1 MKLEPWEIVL
11 REQLGINKPVAET
24 PAPKPAD
31 NDKTGTAA
39 FVLLLC
45 VLGLSTI
52 YLYDDKTG
60 GSMKNWVLSRFHTT
74 NNRVAEAPREVIP
87 SKPESAPVT
96 PSVPASP
103 SAPSNSGD
111 VAKLRSDME
120 KQAAEYKAKYDEVM
134 GRLNSASQRMGLM
147 GIMLNENF
155 NILNQNPNRDQLMFF
170 NRDWT
175 LDRMPRYI
183 ELSADDV
190 EYLKKYVREGGQ

>member
-11 REQLGINKPVAET
+11 REQLGLDTKPAEA
-24 PAPKPAD
+24 PAPKAPVD
-31 NDKTGTAA
+31 TDKTGTAA
-39 FVLLLC
+39 FLLLLC
-45 VLGLSTI
+45 VLGLSII

-60 GSMKNWVLSRFHTT
+60 GRMKNWVVSRFHTT
-74 NNRVAEAPREVIP
+74 DTKVVETPREPVAP
-87 SKPESAPVT
+87 SKPQEPPSKPVDT
-96 PSVPASP
+96 PKDT
-103 SAPSNSGD
+103 D
-111 VAKLRSDME
+111 VAKLRTDME
-120 KQAAEYKAKYDEVM
+120 KQAAEYKAKYEELL
-134 GRLNSASQRMGLM
+134 GRINNASQRMGLM

-183 ELSADDV
+183 ELSADDM